1 MDISVTSERKSFL
14 KNTAKDY
21 DIRYVT
27 VLKIYN
33 ETKNGNEIGE
43 NFYNELEWF
52 LENRRKNPYVDK

>member
-21 DIRYVT
+21 DMCYVT

-52 LENRRKNPYVDK
+52 LENRRKNPYGNK